1 MSRNLAIVDIQTNF
15 LACREEFGPLARVD
29 YVKLKTLFKEQDND
43 IVDAVAYILASP
55 YHDDRR
61 FVRFLKKNGYCLMR
75 KFAQLNTPMSTN
87 EEKNISFKN
96 RSWIDAMV
104 WEAIKMVPK
113 YDHIYVVSGNGQFC
127 SVVSTAK
134 AQGKKVTVV
143 SFRSSLQKQ
152 LADLADE
159 VVYLDQEYI
168 YDSSAFQGQT
178 GNQTQNQ
185 TNSEPN
191 EV

>member
-1 MSRNLAIVDIQTNF
+1 
-15 LACREEFGPLARVD
+15 
-29 YVKLKTLFKEQDND
+29 
-43 IVDAVAYILASP
+43 
-55 YHDDRR
+55 
-61 FVRFLKKNGYCLMR
+61 
-75 KFAQLNTPMSTN
+75 MSTN
-87 EEKNISFKN
+87 EEKNIQFKN

-113 YDHIYVVSGNGQFC
+113 YDNVYIVSGNGQFI
-127 SVVSTAK
+127 SVVSAAK

-168 YDSSAFQGQT
+168 FDSSAFQ
-178 GNQTQNQ
+178 NQTQTQ
-185 TNSEPN
+185 TQENSEPN
-191 EV
+191 ES

>member
-1 MSRNLAIVDIQTNF
+1 MARNLAICDIQTLF
-15 LACREEFGPLARVD
+15 LAAREEYGPLARVD
-29 YVKLKTLFKEQDND
+29 YVKLKTLFKEQDTD

-87 EEKNISFKN
+87 EEKNIQFKN

-113 YDHIYVVSGNGQFC
+113 YDHVYVVSGNGQFC
-127 SVVSTAK
+127 SVVSAAK
-134 AQGKKVTVV
+134 ALGKKVTVV

-152 LADLADE
+152 LAELADE

-168 YDSSAFQGQT
+168 FDSSAFQNKQEDGQ
-178 GNQTQNQ
+178 GN
-185 TNSEPN
+185 EPQ
-191 EV
+191 VG

>member
-1 MSRNLAIVDIQTNF
+1 MRNLAIVDIQTLF
-15 LACREEFGPLARVD
+15 LAAREEYGPLARVD
-29 YVKLKTLFKEQDND
+29 YVKLKTLFKEQDSD

-61 FVRFLKKNGYCLMR
+61 FVRFLKKNDYCLMR

-87 EEKNISFKN
+87 EDRNIQFKN

-113 YDHIYVVSGNGQFC
+113 YDHVYVVSGNGQFC
-127 SVVSTAK
+127 SVVSAAK
-134 AQGKKVTVV
+134 AQNKKVTVV

-152 LADLADE
+152 LADMADE

-168 YDSSAFQGQT
+168 FDSSAFHQT
-178 GNQTQNQ
+178 KNQEDSQSNG
-185 TNSEPN
+185 
-191 EV
+191 V